1 MGLVAL
7 VRLTKNRA
15 VFSPI
20 NHVVVVVPPLGVLL
34 LLLTP
39 THPSFTSLSS
49 MPAWSCPGREVKK
62 SENAGDVPKKVLHSR
77 WGSGPGGGLTTH
89 SFEIVLKNPRCYST
103 VD

>member
-15 VFSPI
+15 VFPPI
-20 NHVVVVVPPLGVLL
+20 NHVVVVAPPLGVLL

-62 SENAGDVPKKVLHSR
+62 SENAGDVARLQAPIYYLWRHLVVVVVA
-77 WGSGPGGGLTTH
+77 
-89 SFEIVLKNPRCYST
+89 IYYST
-103 VD
+103 

>member
-15 VFSPI
+15 VFPPI
-20 NHVVVVVPPLGVLL
+20 NHVVVVAPPLGVLA

-49 MPAWSCPGREVKK
+49 MPAAAWSTGAVQGVSKEGGERRGRSGK
-62 SENAGDVPKKVLHSR
+62 SVAFPLGVLCKG
-77 WGSGPGGGLTTH
+77 W
-89 SFEIVLKNPRCYST
+89 
-103 VD
+103 